1 MAKDGPGGEK
11 TEKPTPQRLK
21 KARKDGQGIARTE
34 ELGTWAGIAAA
45 SALLPMVVGN
55 GFDEA
60 QELFL
65 QIRAVADKPE
75 TTKITALLGQ
85 ALSAFMWTVLPLAL
99 GLMVVGVVSSAS
111 QGGVVFSGKAMKPKL
126 KKFNPFPGFK
136 RMFGTQGL
144 WEATKALI
152 KTTALAVVVITTSDR
167 AQTLVSSAGALPLS
181 AVIDTFV
188 DSAILMFRVVAVAG
202 LVIAVLDYL
211 VVRKKMLKQ
220 LKMSHY
226 EIKQEYKQSEGDPF
240 MKAHRRGVQLSMSR
254 NRMMAEVSE
263 ADVLL
268 VNPTH
273 VAVALKYEAAKG
285 APRVV
290 AKGAGEVAA
299 KLREIAAEARVPMV
313 QDIPLARALHAS
325 CELGQ
330 EVPPQLFTA
339 VARVLAFVMHL
350 GARGVRGGLHR
361 PGFEA
366 PDTSDLPKAGRRR
379 TPAPEAAGIR

>member
-21 KARKDGQGIARTE
+21 KARKEGQIPRTQ
-34 ELGTWAGIAAA
+34 ELGTWLGVAAA
-45 SALLPMVVGN
+45 SFLLPMLVGN
-55 GFDEA
+55 AFDTVR
-60 QELFL
+60 QLFVHVG
-65 QIRAVADKPE
+65 AVARNPE
-75 TTKITALLGQ
+75 VTTVTALLGT
-85 ALSAFMWTVLPLAL
+85 ALVAFLTTLLPTAIAL
-99 GLMVVGVVSSAS
+99 MLVGVASSAA
-111 QGGVVFSGKAMKPKL
+111 QGGVRFAGKPMKPTL
-126 KKFNPFPGFK
+126 KKFNPLPAFK

-144 WEATKALI
+144 WEVSKALI
-152 KTTALAVVVITTSDR
+152 KTAALGTVVIVTSER

-181 AVIDTFV
+181 AVAATFT
-188 DSAILMFRVVAVAG
+188 DSAVLMFRVVAVTG
-202 LVIAVLDYL
+202 LVIAVADFV
-211 VVRKKMLKQ
+211 VVRTKMLKQ
-220 LKMSHY
+220 LKMSKY
-226 EIKQEYKQSEGDPF
+226 EITQEHKQAEGDPY
-240 MKAHRRGVQLSMSR
+240 MKAHRRGVQMSMSR
-254 NRMMAEVSE
+254 NRMMAEVAD

-273 VAVALKYEAAKG
+273 VAVALKYDAAKG

-299 KLREIAAEARVPMV
+299 KLRERATEARVPMV
-313 QDIPLARALHAS
+313 QDVPLARALHAS

-350 GARGVRGGLHR
+350 GARGVRGGFHR

-366 PDTSDLPKAGRRR
+366 PDTTDLPKAGRRR
-379 TPAPEAAGIR
+379 PTVAA

>member
-1 MAKDGPGGEK
+1 VAKDGPGGEK
-11 TEKPTPQRLK
+11 TEKPTPQKLK
-21 KARKDGQGIARTE
+21 KARKDGQVARTQ
-34 ELGTWAGIAAA
+34 ELGTWAGVAAA
-45 SALLPMVVGN
+45 SVLLPMIASK
-55 GFDEA
+55 GFAEV
-60 QELFL
+60 QQMFV
-65 QIRAVADKPE
+65 QISTVARTPE
-75 TTKITALLGQ
+75 TSSISALLGQ
-85 ALSAFMWTVLPLAL
+85 ALNAFVMTVLPLAL
-99 GLMVVGVVSSAS
+99 SLMVVGLVASAS
-111 QGGVVFSGKAMKPKL
+111 QGGVTFAVKGMKPTL
-126 KKFNPFPGFK
+126 KKFNPFTGMK
-136 RMFGTQGL
+136 KMFGTQGL
-144 WEATKALI
+144 WEVTKALI
-152 KTTALAVVVITTSDR
+152 KTVALGVVVVVTSDR

-181 AVIDTFV
+181 VVVDVFV
-188 DSAILMFRVVAVAG
+188 GSAILMFRVVAVTG
-202 LVIAVLDYL
+202 LIIAVADYV
-211 VVRKKMLKQ
+211 VVRAKMMKQ
-220 LKMSHY
+220 LKMSKY
-226 EIKQEYKQSEGDPF
+226 EITQEHKQSDGDPY
-240 MKAHRRGVQLSMSR
+240 MKAHRRGVALSMSR
-254 NRMMAEVSE
+254 NRMMSEVAE

-361 PGFEA
+361 PGFEP

-379 TPAPEAAGIR
+379 VAA

>member
-21 KARKDGQGIARTE
+21 KARKEGQIPRTQ
-34 ELGTWAGIAAA
+34 ELGTWAGIATA
-45 SALLPMVVGN
+45 SVLLPMIASK
-55 GFDEA
+55 GFAEV
-60 QELFL
+60 QTLFV
-65 QIRAVADKPE
+65 QIGAVATQPE
-75 TTKITALLGQ
+75 VSTISALLGQ
-85 ALSAFMWTVLPLAL
+85 ALTAFMMTVLPLAL
-99 GLMVVGVVSSAS
+99 GLMVVGLVASAS
-111 QGGVVFSGKAMKPKL
+111 QGGVTFATKGMKPTL
-126 KKFNPFPGFK
+126 KKFNPFTGMK

-144 WEATKALI
+144 WEVTKAVI
-152 KTTALAVVVITTSDR
+152 KTVALATVVIITSDR

-181 AVIDTFV
+181 AVVDTFV
-188 DSAILMFRVVAVAG
+188 DSAILMFRVVALTG
-202 LVIAVLDYL
+202 LVIAIADYL
-211 VVRKKMLKQ
+211 VVRKKMMKQ
-220 LKMSHY
+220 LKMSKY
-226 EIKQEYKQSEGDPF
+226 EITQEHKQSEGDPY
-240 MKAHRRGVQLSMSR
+240 MKAHRKGVALSMSR
-254 NRMMAEVSE
+254 NRMMAEVAE

-290 AKGAGEVAA
+290 AKGSGEIAA
-299 KLREIAAEARVPMV
+299 KLREVAAEARVPMV

-361 PGFEA
+361 PGFEP
-366 PDTSDLPKAGRRR
+366 PDTTDLPKAGRRR
-379 TPAPEAAGIR
+379 VVQPAA

>member
-1 MAKDGPGGEK
+1 LAKDGPGGEK

-21 KARKDGQGIARTE
+21 KARKDGQIARTQ
-34 ELGTWAGIAAA
+34 ELGTWLGMAAA
-45 SALLPMVVGN
+45 SVLLPMIAGT
-55 GFDEA
+55 GFAEV

-65 QIRAVADKPE
+65 QIQAVSDEPEVSAVA
-75 TTKITALLGQ
+75 ALLGQ
-85 ALSAFMWTVLPLAL
+85 ALTAFLTTVLPLAL
-99 GLMVVGVVSSAS
+99 ALMVVGVLASAA
-111 QGGVVFSGKAMKPKL
+111 QGGVTFATKGMKPTL
-126 KKFNPFPGFK
+126 KKFNPATGLK

-144 WEATKALI
+144 WEVVKALI
-152 KTTALAVVVITTSDR
+152 KTVALGAVVVITSNR
-167 AQTLVSSAGALPLS
+167 AQTLVSAAGAMPLS
-181 AVIDTFV
+181 AVIDVFV
-188 DSAILMFRVVAVAG
+188 DSAILMFRVVALTG
-202 LVIAVLDYL
+202 LVIAVADYV
-211 VVRKKMLKQ
+211 VVRQKMMKQ
-220 LKMSHY
+220 LKMSRY
-226 EIKQEYKQSEGDPF
+226 EITQEHKQSEGDPH
-240 MKAHRRGVQLSMSR
+240 MKAQRRGVALAMSR
-254 NRMMAEVSE
+254 NRMMSDVAD

-350 GARGVRGGLHR
+350 GVRGVRGGMHR

-366 PDTSDLPKAGRRR
+366 PDTTDLPKAGRRR
-379 TPAPEAAGIR
+379 VAA

>member
-11 TEKPTPQRLK
+11 TEKPTPQRIK
-21 KARKDGQGIARTE
+21 KARKDGQVPRTQ
-34 ELGTWAGIAAA
+34 ELGTWAGVAVA
-45 SALLPMVVGN
+45 SALLPMIVQN

-65 QIRAVADKPE
+65 QIRAVARQPE
-75 TTKITALLGQ
+75 DAAVSALLGQ
-85 ALSAFMWTVLPLAL
+85 ALSAFLTTVLPLCL
-99 GLMVVGVVSSAS
+99 GLMVVGVAASAS
-111 QGGVVFSGKAMKPKL
+111 QGGVTVATKAMKPTMKKL
-126 KKFNPFPGFK
+126 NPFPGMK

-144 WEATKALI
+144 WEATKAVI
-152 KTTALAVVVITTSDR
+152 KTTALAVVVIVTSDR
-167 AQTLVSSAGALPLS
+167 AQGLVSSAGALPLS
-181 AVIDTFV
+181 AVADTFA
-188 DSAILMFRVVAVAG
+188 DSAILMFRVVAATG
-202 LVIAVLDYL
+202 LVIAVADYV
-211 VVRKKMLKQ
+211 VVRKKMMKQ
-220 LKMSHY
+220 LKMSKY
-226 EIKQEYKQSEGDPF
+226 EIQQEYKQSEGDPF

-254 NRMMAEVSE
+254 NRMMAEVAE

-273 VAVALKYEAAKG
+273 VAVALKYEAARG

-350 GARGVRGGLHR
+350 GARGVCGGLHR

-366 PDTSDLPKAGRRR
+366 PDTTDLPKAGRRR
-379 TPAPEAAGIR
+379 TPMAAAS